1 MTITMGFA
9 SYGVIEEEHGAHIA
23 TTVGKYCSIGPGV
36 KSWICGGHHYNFITT
51 FSHTG
56 VSHVR
61 EKAIYIENDVWIGT
75 GAILLGGTHIENGAV
90 IGAAS
95 VVRGG
100 VPAYS
105 VVIGNPAQVVKY
117 RFSKEDIETLLKIA
131 WWNWPKKDID
141 AAMLEGVLR
150 STSVANLV
158 QFDNK
163 RRGL

>member
-1 MTITMGFA
+1 M
-9 SYGVIEEEHGAHIA
+9 
-23 TTVGKYCSIGPGV
+23 
-36 KSWICGGHHYNFITT
+36 
-51 FSHTG
+51 
-56 VSHVR
+56 
-61 EKAIYIENDVWIGT
+61 
-75 GAILLGGTHIENGAV
+75 LGGTHIENGAV

-105 VVIGNPAQVVKY
+105 VVIGNPAQVIKY

-141 AAMLEGVLR
+141 AAMLAGVLR
-150 STSVANLV
+150 STSVADLV